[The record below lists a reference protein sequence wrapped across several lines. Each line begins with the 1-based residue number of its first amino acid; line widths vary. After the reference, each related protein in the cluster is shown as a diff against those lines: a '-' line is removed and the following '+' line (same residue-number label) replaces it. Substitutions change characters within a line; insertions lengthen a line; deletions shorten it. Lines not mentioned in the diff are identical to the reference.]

1 MDDDDNDDVD
11 DVDDD
16 NNDDN
21 SIFYVSSLSFCFV
34 SFCFVSHFLSA
45 RVVIKEIN

>member
-21 SIFYVSSLSFCFV
+21 SIFYVSSLSFCFI